1 MKKIF
6 FFLLILLLTLY
17 NLSQC
22 KKTNYDYLIEW
33 GKNNS
38 VYISNKIRINYTNEN
53 TKNFNVKKKI
63 EPNEILISIPEK
75 LLLNINSALKL
86 SSAKMQ
92 KQFEKYK
99 KQKFKQSMNNDSELF
114 SQRIE
119 NSFLA
124 YLMTMANINKSE
136 KNKLYQF
143 YKYFFETCET
153 NLDKFPL
160 FYSTDQIRPFLF
172 SLFANEL
179 IQTREAFEEEYIIL
193 QSQIT
198 KKQFDLDEYLKYR
211 LFTYNKL
218 VNITEQS
225 YIVPFVDIIETNPI
239 SFNLQV
245 KYFKENQTL
254 NLISNQEIKPKQ
266 KLILAVVEMT
276 NMASLI
282 VYGRI
287 YEENKNFLE
296 TFKISKI
303 SPVFLKNKNMNLM
316 LANSNLMDLMK
327 PKFYDEVIPDYME
340 LSKLMKGD
348 GSAVSALKLLIEN
361 IEEFRKQYD
370 DVTTSILMK
379 NFFDNEIVY
388 NIKSVL
394 ETEKNFL
401 DKKIKQLKKVLS
413 YVDIPGKNN
422 QNKNKDNKSDL

>member
-6 FFLLILLLTLY
+6 LLLILLTAY
-17 NLSQC
+17 NLSHS
-22 KKTNYDYLIEW
+22 KKTDYDYLIEW

-38 VYISNKIRINYTNEN
+38 VFISDKIKINYTNEN
-53 TKNFNVKKKI
+53 TKNFYVKETI
-63 EPNEILISIPEK
+63 EPNEIIISIPEN

-86 SSAKMQ
+86 SSNKFQ

-99 KQKFKQSMNNDSELF
+99 KQKFKQAKNNSSELF
-114 SQRIE
+114 NQRIE

-124 YLMTMANINKSE
+124 YIITMANLNKSP

-143 YKYFFETCET
+143 YKYFFDTCET

-172 SLFANEL
+172 SLFSNEL
-179 IQTREAFEEEYIIL
+179 IQTREAFEEEYTIL

-218 VNITEQS
+218 VNISEQS
-225 YIVPFVDIIETNPI
+225 SIVPFVDIIDTNPV

-245 KYFKENQTL
+245 RYLQDNHTV
-254 NLISNQEIKPKQ
+254 NVISNQEINPEQ

-303 SPVFLKNKNMNLM
+303 SPIFLRSKNMNLM
-316 LANSNLMDLMK
+316 LSNSNLMDLMK

-340 LSKLMKGD
+340 LSKMMNGD
-348 GSAVSALKLLIEN
+348 GSSVSALKLLVEN

-370 DVTTSILMK
+370 DVTTSVLMK
-379 NFFDNEIVY
+379 NFFDTEIVY

-394 ETEKNFL
+394 DTEKNFL
-401 DKKIKQLKKVLS
+401 DKKIKQLKKIVS
-413 YVDIPGKNN
+413 YVDTNK
-422 QNKNKDNKSDL
+422 KNKLENKSDL

>member
-1 MKKIF
+1 M
-6 FFLLILLLTLY
+6 
-17 NLSQC
+17 
-22 KKTNYDYLIEW
+22 
-33 GKNNS
+33 
-38 VYISNKIRINYTNEN
+38 
-53 TKNFNVKKKI
+53 
-63 EPNEILISIPEK
+63 
-75 LLLNINSALKL
+75 
-86 SSAKMQ
+86 
-92 KQFEKYK
+92 
-99 KQKFKQSMNNDSELF
+99 
-114 SQRIE
+114 
-119 NSFLA
+119 
-124 YLMTMANINKSE
+124 
-136 KNKLYQF
+136 
-143 YKYFFETCET
+143 
-153 NLDKFPL
+153 
-160 FYSTDQIRPFLF
+160 FLF

>member
-1 MKKIF
+1 MKNIF
-6 FFLLILLLTLY
+6 LLLILLTAY
-17 NLSQC
+17 NLSHS
-22 KKTNYDYLIEW
+22 KKTDYDYLIEW

-38 VYISNKIRINYTNEN
+38 VFISDKIKINYTNEN
-53 TKNFNVKKKI
+53 TKNFYVKETI
-63 EPNEILISIPEK
+63 EPNEIIISIPEN

-86 SSAKMQ
+86 SSNKFQ

-99 KQKFKQSMNNDSELF
+99 KQKFKQAKNNSSELF
-114 SQRIE
+114 NQRIE

-124 YLMTMANINKSE
+124 YIITMANLNKSP
-136 KNKLYQF
+136 KNKLYQY
-143 YKYFFETCET
+143 YKYFFDTCET

-172 SLFANEL
+172 SLFSNEL
-179 IQTREAFEEEYIIL
+179 IQTREAFEEEYTIL

-198 KKQFDLDEYLKYR
+198 KKQFDLDDYLKYR

-218 VNITEQS
+218 VNISEKS
-225 YIVPFVDIIETNPI
+225 SIVPFVDILDTNPV

-245 KYFKENQTL
+245 RYLQDNHTV
-254 NLISNQEIKPKQ
+254 NVISNQEINPEQ

-303 SPVFLKNKNMNLM
+303 SPIFLRSKNMNLM
-316 LANSNLMDLMK
+316 LSNSNLMDLMK
-327 PKFYDEVIPDYME
+327 PKFYDEVIPEYME
-340 LSKLMKGD
+340 LSKMMNGD
-348 GSAVSALKLLIEN
+348 GSSVSALKLLVEN

-370 DVTTSILMK
+370 DVTTSVLMK
-379 NFFDNEIVY
+379 NFFDTEIVY

-394 ETEKNFL
+394 DTEKNFL
-401 DKKIKQLKKVLS
+401 DKKIKQLKKIVS
-413 YVDIPGKNN
+413 YVDT
-422 QNKNKDNKSDL
+422 NKSNKLENKSDL

>member
-1 MKKIF
+1 MKNIF
-6 FFLLILLLTLY
+6 LLLILLTAY
-17 NLSQC
+17 NLSHS
-22 KKTNYDYLIEW
+22 KKTDFDYLIEW

-38 VYISNKIRINYTNEN
+38 VFISDKIKINYTNEN
-53 TKNFNVKKKI
+53 TKNFYVKETI
-63 EPNEILISIPEK
+63 EPNEIIISIPEH

-86 SSAKMQ
+86 SSNKFQ

-99 KQKFKQSMNNDSELF
+99 KQKFKQAKNNSSELF
-114 SQRIE
+114 NQRIE

-124 YLMTMANINKSE
+124 YIITMANLNKSP

-143 YKYFFETCET
+143 YKYFFDTCET

-172 SLFANEL
+172 SLFSNEL
-179 IQTREAFEEEYIIL
+179 IQTREAFEEEYTIL
-193 QSQIT
+193 DSQIT
-198 KKQFDLDEYLKYR
+198 KKQFDLDDYLKYR

-218 VNITEQS
+218 VNISEQS
-225 YIVPFVDIIETNPI
+225 SIVPFVDIIDTNPV

-245 KYFKENQTL
+245 RYLQDNHTV
-254 NLISNQEIKPKQ
+254 NVISNQEINPEQ

-303 SPVFLKNKNMNLM
+303 SPIFLRSKNMNLM
-316 LANSNLMDLMK
+316 LSNSNLMDLMK

-340 LSKLMKGD
+340 LSKMMNGD
-348 GSAVSALKLLIEN
+348 GSSVSALKLLVEN

-370 DVTTSILMK
+370 DVTTSVLMK
-379 NFFDNEIVY
+379 NFFDTEIVY

-394 ETEKNFL
+394 DTEKNFL
-401 DKKIKQLKKVLS
+401 DKKIKQLKKIVS
-413 YVDIPGKNN
+413 YVDTNK
-422 QNKNKDNKSDL
+422 KNKLENKSDL

>member
-6 FFLLILLLTLY
+6 LFLILLTAY
-17 NLSQC
+17 NLSHS
-22 KKTNYDYLIEW
+22 KKTDYDYLIEW

-38 VYISNKIRINYTNEN
+38 VFISDKIKINYTNEN
-53 TKNFNVKKKI
+53 TKNFYVKETI
-63 EPNEILISIPEK
+63 EPNEIIISIPEN

-86 SSAKMQ
+86 SSNKFQ

-99 KQKFKQSMNNDSELF
+99 KQKFKQAKNNSSELF
-114 SQRIE
+114 NQRIE

-124 YLMTMANINKSE
+124 YIITMANLNKSP

-143 YKYFFETCET
+143 YKYFFDTCET

-172 SLFANEL
+172 SLFSNEL
-179 IQTREAFEEEYIIL
+179 IQTREAFEEEYTIL
-193 QSQIT
+193 ESQIT
-198 KKQFDLDEYLKYR
+198 KKQFDLDDYLKYR

-218 VNITEQS
+218 VNISEQS
-225 YIVPFVDIIETNPI
+225 SIVPFVDILDTNPV

-245 KYFKENQTL
+245 RYLQDNHTV
-254 NLISNQEIKPKQ
+254 NVISNQEINPEQ

-303 SPVFLKNKNMNLM
+303 SPIFLRSKNMNLM
-316 LANSNLMDLMK
+316 LSNSNLMDLMK
-327 PKFYDEVIPDYME
+327 PKFYDEVIPEYME
-340 LSKLMKGD
+340 LSKMMNGD
-348 GSAVSALKLLIEN
+348 GSSVSALKLLVEN

-370 DVTTSILMK
+370 DVTTSVLMK
-379 NFFDNEIVY
+379 NFFDTEIVY

-394 ETEKNFL
+394 DTEKNFL
-401 DKKIKQLKKVLS
+401 DKKIKQLKKIVS
-413 YVDIPGKNN
+413 YVDTNK
-422 QNKNKDNKSDL
+422 KNKLENKSDL

>member
-6 FFLLILLLTLY
+6 LLLILLTTY
-17 NLSQC
+17 NLSHS
-22 KKTNYDYLIEW
+22 KKTDYDYLIEW

-38 VYISNKIRINYTNEN
+38 VFISDKIKINYTNEN
-53 TKNFNVKKKI
+53 TKNFYVKETI
-63 EPNEILISIPEK
+63 EPNEIIISIPEN

-86 SSAKMQ
+86 SSNKFQ

-99 KQKFKQSMNNDSELF
+99 KQKFKQAKNNSSELF
-114 SQRIE
+114 NQRIE

-124 YLMTMANINKSE
+124 YIITMANLNKSP
-136 KNKLYQF
+136 KNKLYQY
-143 YKYFFETCET
+143 YKYFFDTCET

-172 SLFANEL
+172 SLFSNEL
-179 IQTREAFEEEYIIL
+179 IQTREAFEEEYTIL
-193 QSQIT
+193 DSQIT
-198 KKQFDLDEYLKYR
+198 KKQFDLDDYLKYR

-218 VNITEQS
+218 VNISEQS
-225 YIVPFVDIIETNPI
+225 SIVPFVDILDTNPV

-245 KYFKENQTL
+245 RYLQDNHTV
-254 NLISNQEIKPKQ
+254 NVISNQEINPEQ

-303 SPVFLKNKNMNLM
+303 SPIFLRSKNMNLM
-316 LANSNLMDLMK
+316 LSNSNLMDLMK
-327 PKFYDEVIPDYME
+327 PKFYDEVIPEYME
-340 LSKLMKGD
+340 LSKMMNGD
-348 GSAVSALKLLIEN
+348 GSSVSALKLLVEN

-370 DVTTSILMK
+370 DVTTSVLMK
-379 NFFDNEIVY
+379 NFFDTEIVY

-394 ETEKNFL
+394 DTEKNFL
-401 DKKIKQLKKVLS
+401 DKKIKQLKKIVS
-413 YVDIPGKNN
+413 YVDTNK
-422 QNKNKDNKSDL
+422 KNKLENKSDL

>member
-1 MKKIF
+1 MKNIF
-6 FFLLILLLTLY
+6 LLLILLTAY
-17 NLSQC
+17 NLSHS
-22 KKTNYDYLIEW
+22 KKTDYDYLIEW

-38 VYISNKIRINYTNEN
+38 VFISDKIKINYTNEN
-53 TKNFNVKKKI
+53 TKNFYVKETI
-63 EPNEILISIPEK
+63 EPNEIIISIPEN

-86 SSAKMQ
+86 SSNKFQ

-99 KQKFKQSMNNDSELF
+99 KQKFKQAKNNSSELF
-114 SQRIE
+114 NQRIE

-124 YLMTMANINKSE
+124 YIITMANLNKSP

-143 YKYFFETCET
+143 YKYFFDTCET

-172 SLFANEL
+172 SLFSNEL
-179 IQTREAFEEEYIIL
+179 IQTREAFEEEYTIL

-198 KKQFDLDEYLKYR
+198 KKQFDLDDYLKYR

-218 VNITEQS
+218 VNISEQS
-225 YIVPFVDIIETNPI
+225 SIVPFVDILDTNPV

-245 KYFKENQTL
+245 RYLQDNHTV
-254 NLISNQEIKPKQ
+254 NVISNQEINPEQ

-303 SPVFLKNKNMNLM
+303 SPIFLRSKNMNLM
-316 LANSNLMDLMK
+316 LSNSNLMDLMK
-327 PKFYDEVIPDYME
+327 PKFYDEVIPEYME
-340 LSKLMKGD
+340 LSKMMNGD
-348 GSAVSALKLLIEN
+348 GSSVSALKLLVEN

-370 DVTTSILMK
+370 DVTTSVLMK
-379 NFFDNEIVY
+379 NFFDTEIVY

-394 ETEKNFL
+394 DTEKNFL
-401 DKKIKQLKKVLS
+401 DKKIKQLKKIVS
-413 YVDIPGKNN
+413 YVDTNK
-422 QNKNKDNKSDL
+422 KNKLENKSDL

>member
-1 MKKIF
+1 MKNIF
-6 FFLLILLLTLY
+6 LLLILLTAY
-17 NLSQC
+17 NLSHS
-22 KKTNYDYLIEW
+22 KKTDYDYLIEW

-38 VYISNKIRINYTNEN
+38 VFISDKIKINYTNEN
-53 TKNFNVKKKI
+53 TKNFYVKETI
-63 EPNEILISIPEK
+63 EPNEIIISIPEH

-86 SSAKMQ
+86 SSNKFQ

-99 KQKFKQSMNNDSELF
+99 KQKFKQAKNNSSELF
-114 SQRIE
+114 NQRIE

-124 YLMTMANINKSE
+124 YIITMANLNKSP

-143 YKYFFETCET
+143 YKYFFDTCET
-153 NLDKFPL
+153 NFDKFPL

-172 SLFANEL
+172 SLFSNEL
-179 IQTREAFEEEYIIL
+179 IQTREAFEEEYTIL

-218 VNITEQS
+218 VNISEQS
-225 YIVPFVDIIETNPI
+225 SIVPFVDIIDTNPV

-245 KYFKENQTL
+245 RYLQDNHTV
-254 NLISNQEIKPKQ
+254 NVISNQEIKPEQ

-303 SPVFLKNKNMNLM
+303 SPIFLRSKNMNLM
-316 LANSNLMDLMK
+316 LSNSNLMDLMK

-340 LSKLMKGD
+340 LSKMMNGD
-348 GSAVSALKLLIEN
+348 GSSVSALKLLVEN

-370 DVTTSILMK
+370 DVTTSVLMK
-379 NFFDNEIVY
+379 NFFDTEIVY

-394 ETEKNFL
+394 DTEKNFL
-401 DKKIKQLKKVLS
+401 DKKIKQLKKIVS
-413 YVDIPGKNN
+413 YVDTNKNN
-422 QNKNKDNKSDL
+422 KLENKSDL

>member
-6 FFLLILLLTLY
+6 HFLILLTAY
-17 NLSQC
+17 NLSHS
-22 KKTNYDYLIEW
+22 KKTDYDYLIEW

-38 VYISNKIRINYTNEN
+38 VFISDKIKINYTNEN
-53 TKNFNVKKKI
+53 TKNFYVKETI
-63 EPNEILISIPEK
+63 EPNEIIISIPEN

-86 SSAKMQ
+86 SSNKFQ

-99 KQKFKQSMNNDSELF
+99 KQKFKQAKNNSSELF
-114 SQRIE
+114 NQRIE

-124 YLMTMANINKSE
+124 YIITMANLNKSP

-143 YKYFFETCET
+143 YKYFFDTCET

-172 SLFANEL
+172 SLFSNEL
-179 IQTREAFEEEYIIL
+179 IQTREAFEEEYTIL

-218 VNITEQS
+218 VNISEQS
-225 YIVPFVDIIETNPI
+225 SIVPFVDIIDTNPV

-245 KYFKENQTL
+245 RYLQDNHTV
-254 NLISNQEIKPKQ
+254 NVISNQEINPEQ

-303 SPVFLKNKNMNLM
+303 SPIFLRSKNMNLM
-316 LANSNLMDLMK
+316 LSNSNLMDLMK

-340 LSKLMKGD
+340 LSKMMNGD
-348 GSAVSALKLLIEN
+348 GSSVSALKLLVEN

-370 DVTTSILMK
+370 DVTTSVLMK
-379 NFFDNEIVY
+379 NFFDTEIVY

-394 ETEKNFL
+394 DTEKNFL
-401 DKKIKQLKKVLS
+401 DKKIKQLKKIVS
-413 YVDIPGKNN
+413 YVDTNK
-422 QNKNKDNKSDL
+422 KNKLENKSDL

>member
-1 MKKIF
+1 MKNIF
-6 FFLLILLLTLY
+6 LLLILLTAY
-17 NLSQC
+17 NLSHS
-22 KKTNYDYLIEW
+22 KKTDYDYLIEW

-38 VYISNKIRINYTNEN
+38 VFISDKIKINYTNEN
-53 TKNFNVKKKI
+53 TKNFYVKETI
-63 EPNEILISIPEK
+63 EPNEIIISIPEN

-86 SSAKMQ
+86 SSNKFR

-99 KQKFKQSMNNDSELF
+99 KQKFKQAKNNSSELF
-114 SQRIE
+114 NQRIE

-124 YLMTMANINKSE
+124 YIITMANLNKSP

-143 YKYFFETCET
+143 YKYFFDTCET
-153 NLDKFPL
+153 NFDKFPL

-172 SLFANEL
+172 SLFSNEL
-179 IQTREAFEEEYIIL
+179 IQTREAFEEEYTIL

-218 VNITEQS
+218 VNISEQS
-225 YIVPFVDIIETNPI
+225 SIVPFVDIIDTNPV

-245 KYFKENQTL
+245 RYLQDNHTV
-254 NLISNQEIKPKQ
+254 NVISNQEINPEQ

-303 SPVFLKNKNMNLM
+303 SPIFLRSKNMNLM
-316 LANSNLMDLMK
+316 LSNSNLMDLMK

-340 LSKLMKGD
+340 LSKMMNGD
-348 GSAVSALKLLIEN
+348 GSSVSALKLLVEN

-370 DVTTSILMK
+370 DVTTSVLMK
-379 NFFDNEIVY
+379 NFFDTEIVY

-394 ETEKNFL
+394 DTEKNFL
-401 DKKIKQLKKVLS
+401 DKKIKQLKKIVS
-413 YVDIPGKNN
+413 YVDTNKNN
-422 QNKNKDNKSDL
+422 KLENKSDL

>member
-1 MKKIF
+1 
-6 FFLLILLLTLY
+6 
-17 NLSQC
+17 
-22 KKTNYDYLIEW
+22 
-33 GKNNS
+33 
-38 VYISNKIRINYTNEN
+38 
-53 TKNFNVKKKI
+53 
-63 EPNEILISIPEK
+63 
-75 LLLNINSALKL
+75 
-86 SSAKMQ
+86 
-92 KQFEKYK
+92 
-99 KQKFKQSMNNDSELF
+99 
-114 SQRIE
+114 
-119 NSFLA
+119 
-124 YLMTMANINKSE
+124 
-136 KNKLYQF
+136 
-143 YKYFFETCET
+143 
-153 NLDKFPL
+153 
-160 FYSTDQIRPFLF
+160 
-172 SLFANEL
+172 
-179 IQTREAFEEEYIIL
+179 
-193 QSQIT
+193 
-198 KKQFDLDEYLKYR
+198 
-211 LFTYNKL
+211 
-218 VNITEQS
+218 
-225 YIVPFVDIIETNPI
+225 
-239 SFNLQV
+239 
-245 KYFKENQTL
+245 
-254 NLISNQEIKPKQ
+254 
-266 KLILAVVEMT
+266 MT

>member
-1 MKKIF
+1 MKNIF
-6 FFLLILLLTLY
+6 LLLILLTAY
-17 NLSQC
+17 NLSHS
-22 KKTNYDYLIEW
+22 KKTDYGYLIEW

-38 VYISNKIRINYTNEN
+38 VFISDKIKINYTNEN
-53 TKNFNVKKKI
+53 TKNFYVKETI
-63 EPNEILISIPEK
+63 EPNEIIISIPEN

-86 SSAKMQ
+86 SSNKFQ

-99 KQKFKQSMNNDSELF
+99 KQKFKQAKNNSSELF
-114 SQRIE
+114 NQRIE

-124 YLMTMANINKSE
+124 YIITMANLNKSP

-143 YKYFFETCET
+143 YKYFFDTCET

-172 SLFANEL
+172 SLFSNEL
-179 IQTREAFEEEYIIL
+179 IQTREAFEEEYTIL

-198 KKQFDLDEYLKYR
+198 KKQFDLDDYLKYR

-218 VNITEQS
+218 VNISEQS
-225 YIVPFVDIIETNPI
+225 SIVPFVDILDTNPV

-245 KYFKENQTL
+245 RYLQDNHTV
-254 NLISNQEIKPKQ
+254 NVISNQEINPEQ

-303 SPVFLKNKNMNLM
+303 SPIFLRSKNMNLM
-316 LANSNLMDLMK
+316 LSNSNLMDLMK

-340 LSKLMKGD
+340 LSKMMNGD
-348 GSAVSALKLLIEN
+348 GSSVSALKLLVEN

-370 DVTTSILMK
+370 DVTTSVLMK
-379 NFFDNEIVY
+379 NFFDTEIVY

-394 ETEKNFL
+394 DTEKNFL
-401 DKKIKQLKKVLS
+401 DKKIKQLKKIVS
-413 YVDIPGKNN
+413 YVDTNK
-422 QNKNKDNKSDL
+422 KNKLENKSDL

>member
-1 MKKIF
+1 MKNIF
-6 FFLLILLLTLY
+6 LLLILLTAY
-17 NLSQC
+17 NLSHS
-22 KKTNYDYLIEW
+22 KKTDFDYLIEW

-38 VYISNKIRINYTNEN
+38 VFISDKIKINYTNEN
-53 TKNFNVKKKI
+53 TKNFYVKETI
-63 EPNEILISIPEK
+63 EPNEIIISIPEN

-86 SSAKMQ
+86 SSNKFQ

-99 KQKFKQSMNNDSELF
+99 KQKFKQAKNNSSELF
-114 SQRIE
+114 NQRIE

-124 YLMTMANINKSE
+124 YIITMANLNKSP

-143 YKYFFETCET
+143 YKYFFDTCET

-172 SLFANEL
+172 SLFSNEL
-179 IQTREAFEEEYIIL
+179 IQTREAFEEEYTIL
-193 QSQIT
+193 DSQIT
-198 KKQFDLDEYLKYR
+198 KKQFDLDDYLKYR

-218 VNITEQS
+218 VNISEQS
-225 YIVPFVDIIETNPI
+225 SIVPFVDILDTNPV

-245 KYFKENQTL
+245 RYLQDNHTV
-254 NLISNQEIKPKQ
+254 NVISNQEINPEQ

-303 SPVFLKNKNMNLM
+303 SPIFLRSKNMNLM
-316 LANSNLMDLMK
+316 LSNSNLMDLMK

-340 LSKLMKGD
+340 LSKMMNGD
-348 GSAVSALKLLIEN
+348 GSSVSALKLLVEN

-370 DVTTSILMK
+370 DVTTSVLMK
-379 NFFDNEIVY
+379 NFFDTEIVY

-394 ETEKNFL
+394 DTEKNFL
-401 DKKIKQLKKVLS
+401 DKKIKQLKKIVS
-413 YVDIPGKNN
+413 YVDTNK
-422 QNKNKDNKSDL
+422 KNKLENKSDL

>member
-1 MKKIF
+1 MKNIF
-6 FFLLILLLTLY
+6 LLLILLTAY
-17 NLSQC
+17 NLSHS
-22 KKTNYDYLIEW
+22 KKTDYDYLIEW

-38 VYISNKIRINYTNEN
+38 VFISDKIKINYTNEN
-53 TKNFNVKKKI
+53 TKNFYVKETI
-63 EPNEILISIPEK
+63 EPNEIIISIPEN

-86 SSAKMQ
+86 SSNKFQ

-99 KQKFKQSMNNDSELF
+99 KQKFKQAKNNSSELF
-114 SQRIE
+114 NQRIE

-124 YLMTMANINKSE
+124 YIITMANLNKSP
-136 KNKLYQF
+136 KNKLYQY
-143 YKYFFETCET
+143 YKYFFDTCET

-172 SLFANEL
+172 SLFSNEL
-179 IQTREAFEEEYIIL
+179 IQTREAFEEEYTIL

-218 VNITEQS
+218 VNISEQS
-225 YIVPFVDIIETNPI
+225 SIVPFVDIIDTNPV

-245 KYFKENQTL
+245 RYLQDNHTV
-254 NLISNQEIKPKQ
+254 NVISNQEINPEQ

-303 SPVFLKNKNMNLM
+303 SPIFLRSKNMNLM
-316 LANSNLMDLMK
+316 LSNSNLMDLMK

-340 LSKLMKGD
+340 LSKMMNGD
-348 GSAVSALKLLIEN
+348 GSSVSALKLLVEN

-370 DVTTSILMK
+370 DVTTSVLMK
-379 NFFDNEIVY
+379 NFFDTEIVY

-394 ETEKNFL
+394 DTEKNFL
-401 DKKIKQLKKVLS
+401 DKKIKQLKKIVS
-413 YVDIPGKNN
+413 YVDTNKNN
-422 QNKNKDNKSDL
+422 KLENKSDL

>member
-6 FFLLILLLTLY
+6 LLLILLTTY
-17 NLSQC
+17 NLSHS
-22 KKTNYDYLIEW
+22 KKTDYDYLIEW

-38 VYISNKIRINYTNEN
+38 VFISDKIKINYTNEN
-53 TKNFNVKKKI
+53 TKNFYVKETI
-63 EPNEILISIPEK
+63 EPNEIIISIPEN

-86 SSAKMQ
+86 SSNKFQ

-99 KQKFKQSMNNDSELF
+99 KQKFKQAKNNSSELF
-114 SQRIE
+114 NQRIE

-124 YLMTMANINKSE
+124 YIITMANLNKSP

-143 YKYFFETCET
+143 YKYFFDTCET

-172 SLFANEL
+172 SLFSNEL
-179 IQTREAFEEEYIIL
+179 IQTREAFEEEYTIL

-218 VNITEQS
+218 VNISEQS
-225 YIVPFVDIIETNPI
+225 SIVPFVDIIDTNPV

-245 KYFKENQTL
+245 RYLQDNHTV
-254 NLISNQEIKPKQ
+254 NVISNQEINPEQ

-303 SPVFLKNKNMNLM
+303 SPIFLRSKNMNLM
-316 LANSNLMDLMK
+316 LSNSNLMDLMK

-340 LSKLMKGD
+340 LSKMMNGD
-348 GSAVSALKLLIEN
+348 GSSVSALKLLVEN

-370 DVTTSILMK
+370 DVTTSVLMK
-379 NFFDNEIVY
+379 NFFDTEIVY

-394 ETEKNFL
+394 DTEKNFL
-401 DKKIKQLKKVLS
+401 DKKIKQLKKIVS
-413 YVDIPGKNN
+413 YVDTNK
-422 QNKNKDNKSDL
+422 KNKLENKSDL

>member
-6 FFLLILLLTLY
+6 LLLILLTTY
-17 NLSQC
+17 NLSHS
-22 KKTNYDYLIEW
+22 KKTDYDYLIEW

-38 VYISNKIRINYTNEN
+38 VFISDKIKINYTNEN
-53 TKNFNVKKKI
+53 TKNFYVKETI
-63 EPNEILISIPEK
+63 EPNEIIISIPEN

-86 SSAKMQ
+86 SSNKFQ

-99 KQKFKQSMNNDSELF
+99 KQKFKQAKNNSSELF
-114 SQRIE
+114 NQRIE

-124 YLMTMANINKSE
+124 YIITMANLNKSP
-136 KNKLYQF
+136 KNKLYQY
-143 YKYFFETCET
+143 YKYFFDTCET

-172 SLFANEL
+172 SLFSNEL
-179 IQTREAFEEEYIIL
+179 IQTREAFEEEYTIL
-193 QSQIT
+193 ESQIT
-198 KKQFDLDEYLKYR
+198 KKQFDLDDYLKYR

-218 VNITEQS
+218 VNISEQS
-225 YIVPFVDIIETNPI
+225 SIVPFVDILDTNPV

-245 KYFKENQTL
+245 RYLQDNHTV
-254 NLISNQEIKPKQ
+254 NVISNQEINPEQ

-303 SPVFLKNKNMNLM
+303 SPIFLRSKNMNLM
-316 LANSNLMDLMK
+316 LSNSNLMDLMK
-327 PKFYDEVIPDYME
+327 PKFYDEVIPEYME
-340 LSKLMKGD
+340 LSKMMNGD
-348 GSAVSALKLLIEN
+348 GSSVSALKLLVEN

-370 DVTTSILMK
+370 DVTTSVLMK
-379 NFFDNEIVY
+379 NFFDTEIVY
-388 NIKSVL
+388 DIKSVL
-394 ETEKNFL
+394 DTEKNFL
-401 DKKIKQLKKVLS
+401 DKKIKQLKKIVS
-413 YVDIPGKNN
+413 YVDTNK
-422 QNKNKDNKSDL
+422 KNKLENKSDL

>member
-6 FFLLILLLTLY
+6 FLLILLTLY
-17 NLSQC
+17 NLSHC
-22 KKTNYDYLIEW
+22 KKTNYDYLLEW

-38 VYISNKIRINYTNEN
+38 VYISKKIKINFTNEN
-53 TKNFNVKKKI
+53 TKNFYVKKTI

-86 SSAKMQ
+86 SSTKLQ
-92 KQFEKYK
+92 KQFENYK
-99 KQKFKQSMNNDSELF
+99 KQKFKEAKNNSSELF
-114 SQRIE
+114 NQRIE

-172 SLFANEL
+172 SLFSNEV

-198 KKQFDLDEYLKYR
+198 KKQFDLDEYIKYR

-218 VNITEQS
+218 VNISEQS
-225 YIVPFVDIIETNPI
+225 SIVPFVDIIETHPV

-245 KYFKENQTL
+245 KYLKENKTV
-254 NLISNQEIKPKQ
+254 NLISYQEIKPKQ

-276 NMASLI
+276 NMASFI

-303 SPVFLKNKNMNLM
+303 SPVFLKAKNMNPM

-340 LSKLMKGD
+340 LSKIMKGD
-348 GSAVSALKLLIEN
+348 GSSVSALKLLIEN
-361 IEEFRKQYD
+361 IETFRKQYD
-370 DVTTSILMK
+370 DVTTSVLMK
-379 NFFDNEIVY
+379 NFFDTEIVY

-401 DKKIKQLKKVLS
+401 DKKIRQLKKILS
-413 YVDIPGKNN
+413 YVDTPNN
-422 QNKNKDNKSDL
+422 DKNKNKDNKSDL

>member
-6 FFLLILLLTLY
+6 LLLILLTAY
-17 NLSQC
+17 NLSHS
-22 KKTNYDYLIEW
+22 KKTDYDYLIEW

-38 VYISNKIRINYTNEN
+38 VFISDKIKINYTNEN
-53 TKNFNVKKKI
+53 TKNFYVKETI
-63 EPNEILISIPEK
+63 EPNEIIISIPEN

-86 SSAKMQ
+86 SSNKFQ

-99 KQKFKQSMNNDSELF
+99 KQKFKQAKNNSSELF
-114 SQRIE
+114 NQRIE

-124 YLMTMANINKSE
+124 YIITMANLNKSP

-143 YKYFFETCET
+143 YKYFFDTCET

-172 SLFANEL
+172 SLFSNEL
-179 IQTREAFEEEYIIL
+179 IQTREAFEEEYTIL
-193 QSQIT
+193 DSQIT
-198 KKQFDLDEYLKYR
+198 KKQFDLDDYLKYR

-218 VNITEQS
+218 VNISEQS
-225 YIVPFVDIIETNPI
+225 SIVPFVDILDTNPV

-245 KYFKENQTL
+245 RYLQDNHTV
-254 NLISNQEIKPKQ
+254 NVISNQEINPEQ

-303 SPVFLKNKNMNLM
+303 SPIFLRSKNMNLM
-316 LANSNLMDLMK
+316 LSNSNLMDLMK

-340 LSKLMKGD
+340 LSKMMNGD
-348 GSAVSALKLLIEN
+348 GSSVSALKLLVEN

-370 DVTTSILMK
+370 DVTTSVLMK
-379 NFFDNEIVY
+379 NFFDTEIVY

-394 ETEKNFL
+394 DTEKNFL
-401 DKKIKQLKKVLS
+401 DKKIKQLKKIVS
-413 YVDIPGKNN
+413 YVDTNK
-422 QNKNKDNKSDL
+422 KNKLENKSDL

>member
-1 MKKIF
+1 MKNIF
-6 FFLLILLLTLY
+6 LLLILLTAY
-17 NLSQC
+17 NLSHS
-22 KKTNYDYLIEW
+22 KKTDYDYLIEW

-38 VYISNKIRINYTNEN
+38 VFISDKIKINYTNEN
-53 TKNFNVKKKI
+53 TKNFYVKETI
-63 EPNEILISIPEK
+63 EPNEIIISIPEN

-86 SSAKMQ
+86 SSNKFQ

-99 KQKFKQSMNNDSELF
+99 KQKFKQAKNNSSELF
-114 SQRIE
+114 NQRIE

-124 YLMTMANINKSE
+124 YIITMANLNKSP

-143 YKYFFETCET
+143 YKYFFDTCET

-172 SLFANEL
+172 SLFSNEL
-179 IQTREAFEEEYIIL
+179 IQTREAFEEEYTIL

-218 VNITEQS
+218 VNISEQS
-225 YIVPFVDIIETNPI
+225 SIVPFVDIIDTNPV

-245 KYFKENQTL
+245 RYLQDNHTV
-254 NLISNQEIKPKQ
+254 NVISNQEINPEQ

-303 SPVFLKNKNMNLM
+303 SPIFLRSKNMNLM
-316 LANSNLMDLMK
+316 LSNSNLMDLMK

-340 LSKLMKGD
+340 LSKMMNGD
-348 GSAVSALKLLIEN
+348 GSSVSALKLLVEN

-370 DVTTSILMK
+370 DVTTSVLMK
-379 NFFDNEIVY
+379 NFFDTEIVY

-394 ETEKNFL
+394 DTEKNFL
-401 DKKIKQLKKVLS
+401 DKKIKQLKKIVS
-413 YVDIPGKNN
+413 YVDTNK
-422 QNKNKDNKSDL
+422 KNKLENKSDL

>member
-6 FFLLILLLTLY
+6 LLLILLTTY
-17 NLSQC
+17 NLSHS
-22 KKTNYDYLIEW
+22 KKTDYDYLIEW

-38 VYISNKIRINYTNEN
+38 VFISDKIKINYTNEN
-53 TKNFNVKKKI
+53 TKNFYVKETI
-63 EPNEILISIPEK
+63 EPNEIIISIPEN

-86 SSAKMQ
+86 SSNKFQ

-99 KQKFKQSMNNDSELF
+99 KQKFKQAKNNSSELF
-114 SQRIE
+114 NQRIE

-124 YLMTMANINKSE
+124 YIITMANLNKSP

-143 YKYFFETCET
+143 YKYFFDTCET
-153 NLDKFPL
+153 NFDKFPL

-172 SLFANEL
+172 SLFSNEL
-179 IQTREAFEEEYIIL
+179 IQTREAFEEEYTIL

-218 VNITEQS
+218 VNISEQS
-225 YIVPFVDIIETNPI
+225 SIVPFVDIIDTNPV

-245 KYFKENQTL
+245 RYLQDNHTV
-254 NLISNQEIKPKQ
+254 NVISNQEIKPEQ

-303 SPVFLKNKNMNLM
+303 SPIFLRSKNMNLM
-316 LANSNLMDLMK
+316 LSNSNLMDLMK

-340 LSKLMKGD
+340 LSKMMNGD
-348 GSAVSALKLLIEN
+348 GSSVSALKLLLEN

-370 DVTTSILMK
+370 DVTTSVLMK
-379 NFFDNEIVY
+379 NFFDTEIVY

-394 ETEKNFL
+394 DTEKNFL
-401 DKKIKQLKKVLS
+401 DKKIKQLKKIVS
-413 YVDIPGKNN
+413 YVDTNK
-422 QNKNKDNKSDL
+422 KNKLENKSDL

>member
-6 FFLLILLLTLY
+6 LFLILLTAY
-17 NLSQC
+17 NLSHS
-22 KKTNYDYLIEW
+22 KKTDYDYLIEW

-38 VYISNKIRINYTNEN
+38 VFISDKIKINYTNEN
-53 TKNFNVKKKI
+53 TKNFYVKETI
-63 EPNEILISIPEK
+63 EPNEIIISIPEN

-86 SSAKMQ
+86 SSNKFQ

-99 KQKFKQSMNNDSELF
+99 KQKFKQAKNNSSELF
-114 SQRIE
+114 NQRIE

-124 YLMTMANINKSE
+124 YIITMANLNKSP

-143 YKYFFETCET
+143 YKYFFDTCET

-172 SLFANEL
+172 SLFSNEL
-179 IQTREAFEEEYIIL
+179 IQTREAFEEEYTIL

-218 VNITEQS
+218 VNISEQS
-225 YIVPFVDIIETNPI
+225 SIVPFVDILDTNPV

-245 KYFKENQTL
+245 RYLQDNHTV
-254 NLISNQEIKPKQ
+254 NVISNQEINPEQ

-303 SPVFLKNKNMNLM
+303 SPIFLRSKNMNLM
-316 LANSNLMDLMK
+316 LSNSNLMDLMK
-327 PKFYDEVIPDYME
+327 PKFYDEVIPEYME
-340 LSKLMKGD
+340 LSKMMNGD
-348 GSAVSALKLLIEN
+348 GSSVSALKLLVEN

-370 DVTTSILMK
+370 DVTTSVLMK
-379 NFFDNEIVY
+379 NFFDTEIVY

-394 ETEKNFL
+394 DTEKNFL
-401 DKKIKQLKKVLS
+401 DKKIKQLKKIVS
-413 YVDIPGKNN
+413 YVDTNK
-422 QNKNKDNKSDL
+422 KNKLENKSDL

>member
-1 MKKIF
+1 MKNIF
-6 FFLLILLLTLY
+6 LLLILLTAY
-17 NLSQC
+17 NLSYS
-22 KKTNYDYLIEW
+22 KKTDYDYLIEW

-38 VYISNKIRINYTNEN
+38 VFISDKIKINYTNEN
-53 TKNFNVKKKI
+53 TKNFYVKETI
-63 EPNEILISIPEK
+63 EPNEIIISIPEN

-86 SSAKMQ
+86 SSNKFQ

-99 KQKFKQSMNNDSELF
+99 KQKFKQAKNNSSELF
-114 SQRIE
+114 NQRIE

-124 YLMTMANINKSE
+124 YIITMANLNKSP

-143 YKYFFETCET
+143 YKYFFDTCET

-172 SLFANEL
+172 SLFSNEL
-179 IQTREAFEEEYIIL
+179 IQTREAFEEEYTIL

-198 KKQFDLDEYLKYR
+198 KKQFDLDDYLKYR

-218 VNITEQS
+218 VNISEQS
-225 YIVPFVDIIETNPI
+225 SIVPFVDILDTNPV

-245 KYFKENQTL
+245 RYLQDNHTV
-254 NLISNQEIKPKQ
+254 NVISNQEINPEQ

-303 SPVFLKNKNMNLM
+303 SPIFLRSKNMNLM
-316 LANSNLMDLMK
+316 LSNSNLMDLMK
-327 PKFYDEVIPDYME
+327 PKFYDEVIPEYME
-340 LSKLMKGD
+340 LSKMMNGD
-348 GSAVSALKLLIEN
+348 GSSVSALKLLVEN

-370 DVTTSILMK
+370 DVTTSVLMK
-379 NFFDNEIVY
+379 NFFDTEIVY

-394 ETEKNFL
+394 DTEKNFL
-401 DKKIKQLKKVLS
+401 DKKIKQLKKIVS
-413 YVDIPGKNN
+413 YVDTNK
-422 QNKNKDNKSDL
+422 KNKLENKSDL

>member
-6 FFLLILLLTLY
+6 LLLILLTTY
-17 NLSQC
+17 NLSHS
-22 KKTNYDYLIEW
+22 KKTDYDYLIEW

-38 VYISNKIRINYTNEN
+38 VFISDKIKINYTNEN
-53 TKNFNVKKKI
+53 TKNFYVKETI
-63 EPNEILISIPEK
+63 EPNEIIISIPEN

-86 SSAKMQ
+86 SSNKFQ

-99 KQKFKQSMNNDSELF
+99 KQKFKQAKNNSSELF
-114 SQRIE
+114 NQRIE
-119 NSFLA
+119 NSYLA
-124 YLMTMANINKSE
+124 YIITMANLNKSP
-136 KNKLYQF
+136 KNKLYQY
-143 YKYFFETCET
+143 YKYFFDTCET

-172 SLFANEL
+172 SLFSNEL
-179 IQTREAFEEEYIIL
+179 IQTREAFEEEYTIL

-198 KKQFDLDEYLKYR
+198 KKQFDLDDYLKYR

-218 VNITEQS
+218 VNISEKS
-225 YIVPFVDIIETNPI
+225 SIVPFVDILDTNPV

-245 KYFKENQTL
+245 RYLQDNHTV
-254 NLISNQEIKPKQ
+254 NVISNQEINPEQ

-303 SPVFLKNKNMNLM
+303 SPIFLRSKNMNLM
-316 LANSNLMDLMK
+316 LSNSNLMDLMK
-327 PKFYDEVIPDYME
+327 PKFYDEVIPEYME
-340 LSKLMKGD
+340 LSKMMNGD
-348 GSAVSALKLLIEN
+348 GSSVSALKLLVEN

-370 DVTTSILMK
+370 DVTTSVLMK
-379 NFFDNEIVY
+379 NFFDTEIVY

-394 ETEKNFL
+394 DTEKNFL
-401 DKKIKQLKKVLS
+401 DKKIKQLKKIVS
-413 YVDIPGKNN
+413 YVDTNK
-422 QNKNKDNKSDL
+422 KNKLENKSDL

>member
-1 MKKIF
+1 MKKILI
-6 FFLLILLLTLY
+6 LLILLNTY
-17 NLSQC
+17 NLSHS
-22 KKTNYDYLIEW
+22 KKTDYDYLIEW

-38 VYISNKIRINYTNEN
+38 VFISDKIKINFTNEN
-53 TKNFNVKKKI
+53 TKNFYVKETI
-63 EPNEILISIPEK
+63 EPNEIIISIPEN

-86 SSAKMQ
+86 SSNKFQ

-99 KQKFKQSMNNDSELF
+99 KQKFKQAKNNSSELF
-114 SQRIE
+114 NQRIE

-124 YLMTMANINKSE
+124 YIITMANLNKSP

-143 YKYFFETCET
+143 YKYFFDTCET

-172 SLFANEL
+172 SLFSNEL
-179 IQTREAFEEEYIIL
+179 IQTREAFEEEYTIL

-198 KKQFDLDEYLKYR
+198 KKQFDLDDYLKYR

-218 VNITEQS
+218 VNISEQS
-225 YIVPFVDIIETNPI
+225 SIVPFVDILDTNPV

-245 KYFKENQTL
+245 RYLQDNHTV
-254 NLISNQEIKPKQ
+254 NVISNQEINPEQ

-303 SPVFLKNKNMNLM
+303 SPIFLRSKNMNLM
-316 LANSNLMDLMK
+316 LSNSNLMDLMK
-327 PKFYDEVIPDYME
+327 PKFYDEVIPEYME
-340 LSKLMKGD
+340 LSKMMNGD
-348 GSAVSALKLLIEN
+348 GSSVSALKLLVEN

-370 DVTTSILMK
+370 DVTTSVLMK
-379 NFFDNEIVY
+379 NFFDTEIVY

-394 ETEKNFL
+394 DTEKNFL
-401 DKKIKQLKKVLS
+401 DKKIKQLKKIVS
-413 YVDIPGKNN
+413 YVDTNK
-422 QNKNKDNKSDL
+422 KNKLENKSDL

>member
-1 MKKIF
+1 MKNI
-6 FFLLILLLTLY
+6 FLLLLLLTAY
-17 NLSQC
+17 NLSHS
-22 KKTNYDYLIEW
+22 KKTDYDYLIEW

-38 VYISNKIRINYTNEN
+38 VFISDKIKINYTNEN
-53 TKNFNVKKKI
+53 TKNFYVKETI
-63 EPNEILISIPEK
+63 EPNEIIISIPEN

-86 SSAKMQ
+86 SSNKFQ

-99 KQKFKQSMNNDSELF
+99 KQKFKQAKNNSSELF
-114 SQRIE
+114 NQRIE

-124 YLMTMANINKSE
+124 YIITMANLNKSP

-143 YKYFFETCET
+143 YKYFFDTCET

-172 SLFANEL
+172 SLFSNEL
-179 IQTREAFEEEYIIL
+179 IQTREAFEEEYTIL
-193 QSQIT
+193 DSQIT
-198 KKQFDLDEYLKYR
+198 KKQFDLDDYLKYR

-218 VNITEQS
+218 VNISEQS
-225 YIVPFVDIIETNPI
+225 SIVPFVDILDTNPV

-245 KYFKENQTL
+245 RYLQDNHTV
-254 NLISNQEIKPKQ
+254 NVISNQEINPEQ

-303 SPVFLKNKNMNLM
+303 SPIFLRSKNMNLM
-316 LANSNLMDLMK
+316 LSNSNLMDLMK

-340 LSKLMKGD
+340 LSKMMNGD
-348 GSAVSALKLLIEN
+348 GSSVSALKLLVEN

-370 DVTTSILMK
+370 DVTTSVLMK
-379 NFFDNEIVY
+379 NFFDTEIVY

-394 ETEKNFL
+394 DTEKNFL
-401 DKKIKQLKKVLS
+401 DKKIKQLKKIVS
-413 YVDIPGKNN
+413 YVDTNK
-422 QNKNKDNKSDL
+422 KNKLENKSDL

>member
-1 MKKIF
+1 MKNIF
-6 FFLLILLLTLY
+6 LLLILLTAY
-17 NLSQC
+17 NLSHS
-22 KKTNYDYLIEW
+22 KKTDYDYLIEW

-38 VYISNKIRINYTNEN
+38 VFISDKIKINYTNEN
-53 TKNFNVKKKI
+53 TKNFYVKETI
-63 EPNEILISIPEK
+63 EPNEIIISIPEN

-86 SSAKMQ
+86 SSNKFQ

-99 KQKFKQSMNNDSELF
+99 KQKFKQAKNNSSELF
-114 SQRIE
+114 NQRIE
-119 NSFLA
+119 NSYLA
-124 YLMTMANINKSE
+124 YIITMANLNKSP
-136 KNKLYQF
+136 KNKLYQY
-143 YKYFFETCET
+143 YKYFFDTCET

-172 SLFANEL
+172 SLFSNEL
-179 IQTREAFEEEYIIL
+179 IQTREAFEEEYTIL

-198 KKQFDLDEYLKYR
+198 KKQFDLDDYLKYR

-218 VNITEQS
+218 VNISEQS
-225 YIVPFVDIIETNPI
+225 SIVPFVDILDTNPV

-245 KYFKENQTL
+245 RYLQDNHTV
-254 NLISNQEIKPKQ
+254 NVISNQEINPEQ

-303 SPVFLKNKNMNLM
+303 SPIFLRSKNMNLM
-316 LANSNLMDLMK
+316 LSNSNLMDLMK
-327 PKFYDEVIPDYME
+327 PKFYDEVIPEYME
-340 LSKLMKGD
+340 LSKMMNGD
-348 GSAVSALKLLIEN
+348 GSSVSALKLLVEN

-370 DVTTSILMK
+370 DVTTSVLMK
-379 NFFDNEIVY
+379 NFFDTEIVY

-394 ETEKNFL
+394 DTEKNFL
-401 DKKIKQLKKVLS
+401 DKKIKQLKKIVS
-413 YVDIPGKNN
+413 YVDTNK
-422 QNKNKDNKSDL
+422 KNKLENKSDL

>member
-1 MKKIF
+1 MKNIF
-6 FFLLILLLTLY
+6 LLLILLTAY
-17 NLSQC
+17 NLSHS
-22 KKTNYDYLIEW
+22 KKTDYDYLIEW

-38 VYISNKIRINYTNEN
+38 VFISDKIKINYTNEN
-53 TKNFNVKKKI
+53 TKNFYVKETI
-63 EPNEILISIPEK
+63 EPNEIIISIPEN

-86 SSAKMQ
+86 SSNKFQ

-99 KQKFKQSMNNDSELF
+99 KQKFKQAKNNSSELF
-114 SQRIE
+114 NQRIE

-124 YLMTMANINKSE
+124 YIITMANLNKSP

-143 YKYFFETCET
+143 YKYFFDTCET

-172 SLFANEL
+172 SLFSNEL
-179 IQTREAFEEEYIIL
+179 IQTREAFEEEYTIL

-218 VNITEQS
+218 VNISEQS
-225 YIVPFVDIIETNPI
+225 SIVPFVDILDTNPV

-245 KYFKENQTL
+245 RYLQDNHTV
-254 NLISNQEIKPKQ
+254 NVISNQEINPEQ

-303 SPVFLKNKNMNLM
+303 SPIFLRSKNMNLM
-316 LANSNLMDLMK
+316 LSNSNLMDLMK

-340 LSKLMKGD
+340 LSKMMNGD
-348 GSAVSALKLLIEN
+348 GSSVSALKLLVEN

-370 DVTTSILMK
+370 DVTTSVLMK
-379 NFFDNEIVY
+379 NFFDTEIVY

-394 ETEKNFL
+394 DTEKNFL
-401 DKKIKQLKKVLS
+401 DKKIKQLKKIVS
-413 YVDIPGKNN
+413 YVDTNK
-422 QNKNKDNKSDL
+422 KNKLENKSDL

>member
-1 MKKIF
+1 MTKA
-6 FFLLILLLTLY
+6 
-17 NLSQC
+17 
-22 KKTNYDYLIEW
+22 
-33 GKNNS
+33 
-38 VYISNKIRINYTNEN
+38 NE
-53 TKNFNVKKKI
+53 
-63 EPNEILISIPEK
+63 
-75 LLLNINSALKL
+75 
-86 SSAKMQ
+86 
-92 KQFEKYK
+92 
-99 KQKFKQSMNNDSELF
+99 D
-114 SQRIE
+114 
-119 NSFLA
+119 
-124 YLMTMANINKSE
+124 KSP
-136 KNKLYQF
+136 KNKLYQK

-198 KKQFDLDEYLKYR
+198 EKQFDLDEYLKYR

-413 YVDIPGKNN
+413 YVDIPGNN
-422 QNKNKDNKSDL
+422 NKNKNKDNKSDL